1 VYFGDMKN
9 YKFVLLLLILLN
21 SCQHSQIEVGLKAKS
36 GSNAAGFVLFSEKNG
51 VVSLSATIRGLSKG
65 THAILLH
72 EKADDDDEK
81 STVGNWGLNFD
92 TQGAW
97 VDQKGHYKGKVE
109 NFEVGE
115 NGIARIYFETDKW
128 CIGCED
134 EKKDILGKAIIVHQV
149 LDDIVSKPSNANGVR
164 ISCAGIVE

>member
-1 VYFGDMKN
+1 M
-9 YKFVLLLLILLN
+9 
-21 SCQHSQIEVGLKAKS
+21 
-36 GSNAAGFVLFSEKNG
+36 LFSEKNG

-72 EKADDDDEK
+72 EKADYYDDDEK
-81 STVGNWGLNFD
+81 STVGNWGL
-92 TQGAW
+92 
-97 VDQKGHYKGKVE
+97 

-134 EKKDILGKAIIVHQV
+134 DKIDILGKAVIVHQV